1 MAEENN
7 QKTDT
12 TVGLVAYLTL
22 IGFIIALVLNNDKKG
37 EEKAFGAFHL
47 RQSIG
52 LMLTALA
59 LMIGMMIL
67 SMILFVIS
75 IKFGIMLTGILYPII
90 YLGILALVIIGI
102 INAANGQKKEL
113 PVVGPFI
120 SKIFGKAFE

>member
-1 MAEENN
+1 MTEENN

>member
-1 MAEENN
+1 MTEENN

-75 IKFGIMLTGILYPII
+75 IKFGVMLTGILYPII